1 MLTAET
7 VNKIAHLAR
16 LEFNEQALAEQHHQL
31 DLIME
36 MMDGL
41 KAIDTEGVEPLNHV
55 MNLHDVMRADV
66 VKTGLDNS
74 DALTNAPE
82 ATDGMFQVPR
92 IV

>member
-1 MLTAET
+1 MLSKET
-7 VNKIAHLAR
+7 VEKIAHLAR
-16 LEFNEQALAEQHHQL
+16 LSFSDDELQAQHHQL
-31 DLIME
+31 DLIMN

-55 MNLHDVMRADV
+55 MNLHDVMRDDEV
-66 VKTGLDNS
+66 RPGLSNDK
-74 DALTNAPE
+74 ALANAPE